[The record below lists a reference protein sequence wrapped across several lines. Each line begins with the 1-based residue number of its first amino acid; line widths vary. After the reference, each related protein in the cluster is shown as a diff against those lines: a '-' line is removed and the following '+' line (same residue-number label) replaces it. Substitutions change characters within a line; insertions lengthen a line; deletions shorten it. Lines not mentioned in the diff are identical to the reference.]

1 MFFLQKQDSPKVQW
15 DHHLSALKP
24 PRLPRKKKKNNN
36 FLHWIQTHNDFA
48 RHLFELVVN
57 PFEPKKNGQNHFL
70 VHLPPRFLDWKEK
83 IFWNHLD
90 KNSPFK
96 GAQLLNPTPKIK
108 GYTFCIQYG
117 SCQNMASQWIFMKV
131 KKRLPPRVDPRPP
144 RASSPWLGQT
154 EASHR
159 FFPNA
164 APPVTGRKHGKW
176 EIKWPQP
183 SGQIVV

>member
-24 PRLPRKKKKNNN
+24 PRLPRKKKTTTTFCIEFKPTMISQGI
-36 FLHWIQTHNDFA
+36 FSSWLWI
-48 RHLFELVVN
+48 HLN
-57 PFEPKKNGQNHFL
+57 QKKIGQNHFL

-176 EIKWPQP
+176 EIKWP
-183 SGQIVV
+183 